1 MNPMNPALAV
11 SENPDLAPATAMP
24 LERMLRAY
32 VIEAK
37 YESLRMLRAP
47 AFAAPFLLLPVC
59 LYLLF
64 AVLLFGDAIAK
75 DPKAGLFTFM
85 GFSILGA
92 MGPGMFGFGIT
103 VAVEREQGLL
113 KLKRALPMPVGASLI
128 AKMLMSML
136 FVAIIMASMV
146 AAAPLGHLKLSAGQM
161 LSVTLVNV
169 AGSLPFCALGF
180 LIGSLAS
187 AKSAPA
193 FVNLLY
199 LPMIYLSAILFPLP
213 KSMYWFAAI
222 SPAYHLDQ
230 LALASMGAASD
241 GATAVHVLVLAG
253 VTLAFTALALRR
265 MARVG

>member
-1 MNPMNPALAV
+1 MNQMNPALAPT
-11 SENPDLAPATAMP
+11 ENADLAPIAAMP
-24 LERMLRAY
+24 LSRVLRAY

-47 AFAAPFLLLPVC
+47 AFAVPFLLLPVG

-75 DPKAGLFTFM
+75 DPKAGLITFM
-85 GFSILGA
+85 GFSILGV
-92 MGPGMFGFGIT
+92 MGPGMFGFGVT
-103 VAVEREQGLL
+103 VAMEREQGLL
-113 KLKRALPMPVGASLI
+113 KLKRALPMPSAASLV

-136 FVAIIMASMV
+136 FVAIVMATMV
-146 AAAPLGHLKLSAGQM
+146 AAVQLGHLKLSAGQL
-161 LSVTLVNV
+161 LSVTLVNI
-169 AGSLPFCALGF
+169 AGALPFCALGF
-180 LIGSLAS
+180 LIGSLSSGKA
-187 AKSAPA
+187 APA

-241 GATAVHVLVLAG
+241 GATAIHVLVLAG
-253 VTLAFTALALRR
+253 VTVAFTALALRR
-265 MARVG
+265 LARVG